1 MTNQPVKN
9 TPEWYWY
16 LSQEYI
22 SQADN
27 EFEQEDYRQSG
38 EKAWGAVSTAI
49 KSVAQQRGWIHSHH
63 RRIGDA
69 LRELADEFAGDFDE
83 DQVKRWFSYIESLHT
98 NFYEG
103 ELVDSDV
110 ALGIRDARHL
120 LSFLDSIRH
129 EPPRDIPDRSNTKK
143 SRWEALNGVRWDDAH
158 P

>member
-1 MTNQPVKN
+1 M
-9 TPEWYWY
+9 
-16 LSQEYI
+16 SQQYI
-22 SQADN
+22 RQADD
-27 EFEQEDYRQSG
+27 EFGRQDYSQSG
-38 EKAWGAVSTAI
+38 EKAWGAVSTAV

-69 LRELADEFAGDFDE
+69 LRELADEFASDVDE

-103 ELVDSDV
+103 ELVYSDV
-110 ALGIRDARHL
+110 ALGIRDAKRL
-120 LSFLDSIRH
+120 LEFLDSIRW

-158 P
+158 S

>member
-1 MTNQPVKN
+1 M
-9 TPEWYWY
+9 
-16 LSQEYI
+16 
-22 SQADN
+22 
-27 EFEQEDYRQSG
+27 
-38 EKAWGAVSTAI
+38 
-49 KSVAQQRGWIHSHH
+49 
-63 RRIGDA
+63 
-69 LRELADEFAGDFDE
+69 RELADEFAGDVDE

-110 ALGIRDARHL
+110 ALGIRDAKRL
-120 LSFLDSIRH
+120 LEFLDSIRW